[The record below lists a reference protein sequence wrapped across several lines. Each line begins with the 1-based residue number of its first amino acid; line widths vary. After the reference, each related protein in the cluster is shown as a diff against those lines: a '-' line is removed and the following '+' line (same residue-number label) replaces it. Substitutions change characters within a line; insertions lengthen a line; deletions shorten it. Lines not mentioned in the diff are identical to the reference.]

1 MEVTHLKL
9 LAQYIIPL
17 NPRPKKNEHRIGGSG
32 PKCPVCKKYKKQFV
46 RNGSKTTEFAF
57 EAARFLQPRQA
68 KPIPGPV
75 RLVYRC
81 FRETKHRVDDLN
93 LYEALDDLLVKEGVL
108 ADDNIN
114 IIRSRDGS
122 RCFYDK
128 ENPRAEIY
136 IFEYNEEED
145 REHNKDIYSG
155 PVSGAE

>member
-1 MEVTHLKL
+1 MEL
-9 LAQYIIPL
+9 LARYTIPL
-17 NPRPKKNEHRIGGSG
+17 NPRPKKNEHRIAGSG

-57 EAARFLQPRQA
+57 QAARFLHPKPQ
-68 KPIPGPV
+68 KPIGGAV

-81 FRETKHRVDDLN
+81 YRETRHRVDDLN

-114 IIRSRDGS
+114 IVRSRDGS

-128 ENPRAEIY
+128 ANPRAEIY
-136 IFEYNEEED
+136 IFSYNEEED
-145 REHNKDIYSG
+145 NELHENIYGG
-155 PVSGAE
+155 PLPGSE

>member
-1 MEVTHLKL
+1 MNL
-9 LAQYIIPL
+9 LASYTIPL
-17 NPRPKKNEHRIGGSG
+17 NPRPKKNEHRIAGSG

-57 EAARFLQPRQA
+57 QAAHFLQPRPQ
-68 KPIPGPV
+68 KPIRGPV

-81 FRETKHRVDDLN
+81 YRETRHRVDDLN
-93 LYEALDDLLVKEGVL
+93 LYEALDDLLVKEGIL

-128 ENPRAEIY
+128 ANPRAEIFIY
-136 IFEYNEEED
+136 AYSEEED
-145 REHNKDIYSG
+145 YELHENLYGG
-155 PVSGAE
+155 PVSGPE

>member
-1 MEVTHLKL
+1 LEL
-9 LAQYIIPL
+9 LAQYTIPL
-17 NPRPKKNEHRIGGSG
+17 NPRPKKNEHRIAGSG

-57 EAARFLQPRQA
+57 LAAKHLNPRPQ

-81 FRETKHRVDDLN
+81 YRETKHRVDDLN

-108 ADDNIN
+108 ADDNIT

-122 RCFYDK
+122 RCFFDK
-128 ENPRAEIY
+128 ANPRAEIY
-136 IFEYNEEED
+136 IYAYKEEED
-145 REHNKDIYSG
+145 GELDKNVYGGSLSG
-155 PVSGAE
+155 SE